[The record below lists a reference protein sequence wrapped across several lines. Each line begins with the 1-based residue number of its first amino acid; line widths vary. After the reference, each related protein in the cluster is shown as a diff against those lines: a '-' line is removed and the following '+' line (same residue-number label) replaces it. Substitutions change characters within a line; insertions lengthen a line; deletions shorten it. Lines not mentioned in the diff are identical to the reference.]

1 MSPSLHQ
8 LKRKRIGAGLRG
20 SSNPFQT
27 ASELLRASNCEGST
41 TGPGANRGTGSG
53 GPDCLAGSGESAGEK
68 ERGKRK
74 ETKTGDT
81 APTISSSIRAKAS
94 AVSAFL
100 NSPTKTGGKVL
111 SKKQKLAEAAK
122 NSRNIT
128 QYFGKKP
135 IENSQEVEI
144 RTNDVSSQAFSI
156 PPQSL
161 PTQEITPATVSMDS
175 IPMDTSPMEI
185 IPTETIPIETIP
197 MDTIPTEINNLDND
211 DEEVKEEA
219 KLDLDSIIV

>member
-1 MSPSLHQ
+1 MSPSLNQ

-27 ASELLRASNCEGST
+27 ASELLRASVRAPLQVQ
-41 TGPGANRGTGSG
+41 GPTGSG

-128 QYFGKKP
+128 QYFGKKA
-135 IENSQEVEI
+135 IENSQEEEI

>member
-1 MSPSLHQ
+1 MRAPLQ
-8 LKRKRIGAGLRG
+8 VQGPTGGQGAGAL
-20 SSNPFQT
+20 T
-27 ASELLRASNCEGST
+27 AWLGL
-41 TGPGANRGTGSG
+41 
-53 GPDCLAGSGESAGEK
+53 ESQP

-100 NSPTKTGGKVL
+100 NSPTKTGGKAL

-135 IENSQEVEI
+135 IEKSQEVEI

-156 PPQSL
+156 PHQSL
-161 PTQEITPATVSMDS
+161 PTQEITPATVSME
-175 IPMDTSPMEI
+175 T
-185 IPTETIPIETIP
+185 IPTDTIPIETIP
-197 MDTIPTEINNLDND
+197 MDTIPTEISNLD

>member
-135 IENSQEVEI
+135 IEKSQEVEI

-156 PPQSL
+156 PHQSL
-161 PTQEITPATVSMDS
+161 PTQEITPATVSME
-175 IPMDTSPMEI
+175 T
-185 IPTETIPIETIP
+185 IPTDTIPIETIP

>member
-1 MSPSLHQ
+1 M
-8 LKRKRIGAGLRG
+8 
-20 SSNPFQT
+20 
-27 ASELLRASNCEGST
+27 RAPLQVQ
-41 TGPGANRGTGSG
+41 GPTGSG

-100 NSPTKTGGKVL
+100 NSPTKTGGKAL

-128 QYFGKKP
+128 QYFGKKA
-135 IENSQEVEI
+135 IENSQEEEI

>member
-1 MSPSLHQ
+1 MRAPLQ
-8 LKRKRIGAGLRG
+8 VQGPTGGQGAGAL
-20 SSNPFQT
+20 T
-27 ASELLRASNCEGST
+27 AWLGL
-41 TGPGANRGTGSG
+41 
-53 GPDCLAGSGESAGEK
+53 ESQP

-100 NSPTKTGGKVL
+100 NSPTKTGGKAL

-135 IENSQEVEI
+135 IEKSQEVEI

-156 PPQSL
+156 PHQSL
-161 PTQEITPATVSMDS
+161 PTQEITPATVSME
-175 IPMDTSPMEI
+175 T
-185 IPTETIPIETIP
+185 IPTDTIPIETIP